1 VTELL
6 QPAELEAGWAVLEQQ
21 VQYKHVKPLAEH
33 RRRFVRESQSERNV
47 TLGIGPFDREM
58 RGIGPG
64 HLALLLGY
72 SHSGKTQLTLNIMY
86 QNRDRPIALFT
97 PDEPGSLVFVKLAG
111 LVFDVPA
118 AQLEERVKV
127 GDRDA
132 LRMLDETEE
141 EFSKL
146 LIFDRPLSPKLMRR
160 SYEEACDWWG
170 EQGALVIVD
179 YLDLVQAGE
188 HLSSKADAI
197 KAFGTESDVPVL
209 LLHQTS
215 RSAGANGRA
224 MRIDSG
230 NYGGETWATYQLG
243 VWRKRNAIAHELAQ
257 LREKPKLTDVEVDEM
272 GYLERD
278 LAVHQYTLTVNLT
291 KNKRPG
297 GQLIEDGID
306 FELYDTGHLRMLSG
320 DLPGQYLRA
329 YGAALRSV
337 Q

>member
-1 VTELL
+1 M
-6 QPAELEAGWAVLEQQ
+6 EAGWAVVERA
-21 VQYKHVKPLAEH
+21 VEYKHVRPLSEH
-33 RRRFVRESQSERNV
+33 RARFVRETQSERNV
-47 TLGIGPFDREM
+47 ELGIAPLDREM

-64 HLALLLGY
+64 HLAMVVGY
-72 SHSGKTQLTLNIMY
+72 SHSGKTQFALNVLHH
-86 QNRDRPIALFT
+86 NRDRRVAVFG
-97 PDEPGSLVFVKLAG
+97 PDEPGSLLFIKLAS

-118 AQLEERVKV
+118 AQLEQRVKS

-132 LRMLDETEE
+132 MRMLDETVD
-141 EFSKL
+141 EFPNL
-146 LIFDRPLSPKLMRR
+146 LVFDRPLSPKLMRQ

-170 EQGALVIVD
+170 AEGDLVVVD

-188 HLSSKADAI
+188 GVAAKADAV
-197 KAFGTESDVPVL
+197 KMFGTDNDVPL
-209 LLHQTS
+209 MLLHQTS
-215 RSAGANGRA
+215 RSAGANGRP

-230 NYGGETWATYQLG
+230 NFGGETWATFQLG
-243 VWRKRNAIAHELAQ
+243 VWRKRDAIAHELAD
-257 LREKPKLTDVEVDEM
+257 LRARNVLKDWELDRIA
-272 GYLERD
+272 YLERE
-278 LAVHQYTLTVNLT
+278 AAIHQFTLTVNLN

-297 GQLIEDGID
+297 GQRIEDGID